1 MTDAI
6 LFCLGRRASA
16 RTRAV
21 HCCVVRRALLCRT
34 LVGSHVVRI
43 VAAGMSD
50 DDGGPSHSEL
60 PFGEAVACQASAT
73 HEASRTMTT
82 MTDTMDASMTARC
95 CLSTETHVLLV
106 GARCG

>member
-6 LFCLGRRASA
+6 LFCLGRRASPSA

-50 DDGGPSHSEL
+50 DDGGPSQSEL
-60 PFGEAVACQASAT
+60 PFGEAVACQL
-73 HEASRTMTT
+73 
-82 MTDTMDASMTARC
+82 C
-95 CLSTETHVLLV
+95 
-106 GARCG
+106 